1 MARRYMARGLALSRS
16 NREESGALLGFWLYP
31 IWWPPPTPNLY
42 VSSDYRVTVVAVGVA
57 VGVVAI
63 DHFAISDTG

>member
-1 MARRYMARGLALSRS
+1 LCGPRFSPVEIEPGG
-16 NREESGALLGFWLYP
+16 SGALLGFWLYP
-31 IWWPPPTPNLY
+31 IWWRPPTPNLY